1 LLDIDLAILGSKPSR
16 FAEYEQQ
23 IQQEYAWVS
32 EGKYHEKCKKVLAHF
47 YQAHPLFK
55 TEYFQDK
62 LENQAKINLEK
73 VLKAN

>member
-1 LLDIDLAILGSKPSR
+1 MKSA
-16 FAEYEQQ
+16 
-23 IQQEYAWVS
+23 
-32 EGKYHEKCKKVLAHF
+32 KVLSHF

-73 VLKAN
+73 F